1 MAARGRVIH
10 CRDLIWVLQVVGSNP
25 AAPTIFVAIGIVIR
39 DARRSLAG
47 RFRYDEK
54 PEQPESLGVS

>member
-47 RFRYDEK
+47 RFSTR
-54 PEQPESLGVS
+54 